1 MTGRDLKEKIIQQNI
16 SALTI
21 AKKLGISPQALN
33 STFNAADVKSGTLER
48 IAEVLGVKM
57 SFFYPME
64 ERSTIASGNGN
75 VASNNN
81 IVGSV
86 TIGDASVLQERVAM
100 LERLLEDIQAIAGR
114 EACIDVG
121 DRLSIGRVIHG
132 RPLPHRSTFRKKRLQ
147 PHLVT
152 AETPSLTST
161 LISTGAKLTKQTGG
175 L

>member
-1 MTGRDLKEKIIQQNI
+1 MTGRDLKKKIIQQNI

-75 VASNNN
+75 VAGNNN

-100 LERLLEDIQAIAGR
+100 LERLLEEKERTIKILL
-114 EACIDVG
+114 E
-121 DRLSIGRVIHG
+121 
-132 RPLPHRSTFRKKRLQ
+132 K
-147 PHLVT
+147 
-152 AETPSLTST
+152 
-161 LISTGAKLTKQTGG
+161 
-175 L
+175 